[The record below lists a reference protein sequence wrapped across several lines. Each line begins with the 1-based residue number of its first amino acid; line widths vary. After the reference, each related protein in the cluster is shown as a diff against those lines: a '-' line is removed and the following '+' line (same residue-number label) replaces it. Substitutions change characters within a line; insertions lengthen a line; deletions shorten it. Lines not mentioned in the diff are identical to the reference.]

1 RFSRDWSSDVCSSD
15 LKTVATKTKVE
26 DAFNKWANK
35 KKNKAKYGNV
45 ISDINAYYKLT
56 NQKAQHDNY
65 LTGILRGSKFAVLPY
80 RIGGALEQYAAANEA
95 ARENMLPRLQSF
107 IESSYKDYHLPLEKE
122 LLAKQLGLYASKANY
137 PLPELVKEIGDKN
150 NNDFTAFVDSAF
162 DASVFNSKESVMA
175 FLQNPDVSK

>member
-35 KKNKAKYGNV
+35 KNNKAKYGNV

-80 RIGGALEQYAAANEA
+80 RLGGRSEE
-95 ARENMLPRLQSF
+95 RRVG
-107 IESSYKDYHLPLEKE
+107 KE
-122 LLAKQLGLYASKANY
+122 CRYRW
-137 PLPELVKEIGDKN
+137 
-150 NNDFTAFVDSAF
+150 
-162 DASVFNSKESVMA
+162 
-175 FLQNPDVSK
+175 